1 MTQALKLNAPPPEVD
16 AALAAYTPAQRRRLL
31 QLRKLVIKTA
41 RQLDI
46 GELIETTKW
55 SEPAYLPKRPR
66 TGTTIRLGCKKGDSD
81 HYRLYV
87 NCQTTLIQ
95 TFKTLFAEF
104 DYEGNRGVIFPVDQ
118 APPADA
124 VGVMVEAA
132 LTYHKNKRAAA
143 ARA

>member
-1 MTQALKLNAPPPEVD
+1 M
-16 AALAAYTPAQRRRLL
+16 
-31 QLRKLVIKTA
+31 QLRKLIIKTA

-55 SEPAYLPKRPR
+55 SEPDYLPKRPR
-66 TGTTIRLGCKKGDSD
+66 IGTTIRLGCKKDDND

-87 NCQTTLIQ
+87 NCQTTLIE

-104 DYEGNRGVIFPVDQ
+104 DYEGNRGVIFPVDL
-118 APPADA
+118 APPADV

-132 LTYHKNKRAAA
+132 GRLLV
-143 ARA
+143 

>member
-1 MTQALKLNAPPPEVD
+1 MVKEPQLNVRPPEVD
-16 AALAAYTPAQRRRLL
+16 AALASYTPAQRRRLL
-31 QLRKLVIKTA
+31 QLRKLIIKTA

-55 SEPAYLPKRPR
+55 SEPAYMPKRPR
-66 TGTTIRLGCKKGDSD
+66 TGTTIRLGCKKGDHA

-87 NCQTTLIQ
+87 NCQTSLID
-95 TFKTLFAEF
+95 TFKTLFAEL

-118 APPADA
+118 APPADV

-132 LTYHKNKRAAA
+132 LTYHKNKRLAA